1 MSVRRVMG
9 TETEYAVSAPGQGRY
24 NPVQL
29 SFDVVGAASDASRS
43 HIRWDYRQED
53 PVNDAR
59 GTRLERAAAHPDLL
73 TDAPQLNITNV
84 IAPNGGRIYV
94 DHAHPEYSAPETTDP
109 FEAVRYDRAGDLIM
123 RAAAA
128 KASETTGRKIVL
140 HRNNVDG
147 KGASWGTHENYMML
161 RSVPFDLV
169 TRLMTTHFV
178 SRQIFIGSGRV
189 GIGEHSENAGYQL
202 SQRAD
207 YFHMKVG
214 LQTTFDRPI
223 INTRDESHST
233 DEYRRLHVIVGDA
246 NRMDVPQALKLGTTS
261 MLLWLLEHA
270 DEAGFDLNAFL
281 DELELS
287 DPVEAIH
294 TVSRDLTLGTILPLA
309 NGGETNAWLIQ
320 LKLRQAVYQV
330 AALVEG
336 TDTAGEPA
344 WPDKSTTSI
353 MAMWQQALI
362 DCASIRHAADDDE
375 RLAMTGEASRIEW
388 LLKWQ
393 LLEKLRRKT
402 GSDWTDRRLAAVDLK
417 WAALDP
423 ADSIFT
429 RLAGQTERLVTD
441 KQLAEAVGQAPADTR
456 AWLRAE
462 IIRRFPEQV
471 VAASWS
477 HLTVRGESSGDENV
491 ENSMVSLDM
500 SNPLKF
506 TESLCSEAFE
516 HVHTASGIVE
526 SLR

>member
-1 MSVRRVMG
+1 MTVKRVMG
-9 TETEYAVSAPGQGRY
+9 TETEYAVSLNTPDRY

-29 SFDVVGAASDASRS
+29 SFDVVNGAADS
-43 HIRWDYRQED
+43 HSKSIRWDYRQED

-59 GTRLERAAAHPDLL
+59 GTRLERAAARPDML

-84 IAPNGGRIYV
+84 IAPNGGRVYV

-109 FEAVRYDRAGDLIM
+109 FEAVRYDHAGDLIM
-123 RAAAA
+123 QAATEHAR
-128 KASETTGRKIVL
+128 KQTGTPIAL

-147 KGASWGTHENYMML
+147 KGSCWGTHENYMMA
-161 RSVPFDLV
+161 RAVPFDLV
-169 TRLMTTHFV
+169 TRLMTLHFV
-178 SRQIFIGSGRV
+178 TRQIYAGSGRM
-189 GIGEHSENAGYQL
+189 E
-202 SQRAD
+202 
-207 YFHMKVG
+207 
-214 LQTTFDRPI
+214 
-223 INTRDESHST
+223 
-233 DEYRRLHVIVGDA
+233 
-246 NRMDVPQALKLGTTS
+246 VPQALKLGTTS

-294 TVSRDLTLGTILPLA
+294 TVSRDLTLGAILPLA

-393 LLEKLRRKT
+393 LLEKLRRKIT
-402 GSDWTDRRLAAVDLK
+402 TTSAPVVANGWNDPRLKVIDLK

-429 RLAGQTERLVTD
+429 KLEPRTERVVSAADIARATT
-441 KQLAEAVGQAPADTR
+441 EPPEDTR
-456 AWLRAE
+456 AWLRAKLVAQFGDE
-462 IIRRFPEQV
+462 V
-471 VAASWS
+471 AAASWS
-477 HLTVRGESSGDENV
+477 RLTVRDPRAADEGEAV
-491 ENSMVSLDM
+491 EFYGNAGHMAATDHHLFSLDI
-500 SNPLKF
+500 SDPLAF
-506 TESLCSEAFE
+506 TKAHCETELNSAEHAIDLLKSLAINAE
-516 HVHTASGIVE
+516 
-526 SLR
+526 R

>member
-1 MSVRRVMG
+1 M
-9 TETEYAVSAPGQGRY
+9 
-24 NPVQL
+24 
-29 SFDVVGAASDASRS
+29 
-43 HIRWDYRQED
+43 
-53 PVNDAR
+53 
-59 GTRLERAAAHPDLL
+59 L

-84 IAPNGGRIYV
+84 IAPNGGRVYV

-109 FEAVRYDRAGDLIM
+109 FEAVRYDHAGDLIM
-123 RAAAA
+123 QAATEHAR
-128 KASETTGRKIVL
+128 KQTGTPIAL

-147 KGASWGTHENYMML
+147 KGSCWGTHENYMMA
-161 RSVPFDLV
+161 RAVPFDLV
-169 TRLMTTHFV
+169 TRLMTLHFV
-178 SRQIFIGSGRV
+178 TRQIYAGSGRV
-189 GIGEHSENAGYQL
+189 GIGENSEIPGYQL

-207 YFHMKVG
+207 YIHAKVG
-214 LQTTFDRPI
+214 LQTTFERPI

-246 NRMDVPQALKLGTTS
+246 NRMEVPQALKLGTTS

-294 TVSRDLTLGTILPLA
+294 TVSRDLTLGAILPLA

-393 LLEKLRRKT
+393 LLEKLRRKIT
-402 GSDWTDRRLAAVDLK
+402 TTSAPGVANGWSDPRLKVIDLK

-429 RLAGQTERLVTD
+429 KLEPRTERVVSAADIARATT
-441 KQLAEAVGQAPADTR
+441 EPPEDTR
-456 AWLRAE
+456 AWLRAKLVAQFGDE
-462 IIRRFPEQV
+462 V
-471 VAASWS
+471 AAASWS
-477 HLTVRGESSGDENV
+477 RLTVRDPRAADEGEAV
-491 ENSMVSLDM
+491 EFYGNAGHMAATDHHLFSLDI
-500 SNPLKF
+500 SDPLAF
-506 TESLCSEAFE
+506 TKAHCETELNSAEHAIDLLKSLAINAE
-516 HVHTASGIVE
+516 
-526 SLR
+526 R